1 MATIGTDVLKA
12 KAILEKG
19 NLVAI
24 PTETVYG
31 LAGNALDVAS
41 VTKIFQV
48 KNRPSFDP
56 LIVHTNSLERASSFL
71 KHIPDMAH
79 QLAEALWPG
88 PLTLLLEKQSN
99 IPDLVTAGLDRV
111 AIRIPDHPMTLQL
124 LTQLDFPLAAP
135 SANPFGYIS
144 PTEAAHVDEQLGDQL
159 EYILDGGPCIVGV
172 ESTIIGF
179 ENSQPWIYRTGGTSI
194 EQIEAL
200 IGPVSVQSHST
211 SNPKAPGMLKSHY
224 APRKPLIL
232 GDLPTL
238 IQQHAGENF
247 GILSFDQSFDAV
259 EPEKQIVLSPSGKI
273 QEAAQKLFGALR
285 MLDKMPVKFILA
297 EYVPTNGIGKAI
309 NDRLKRASVQ
319 L

>member
-12 KAILEKG
+12 KAILERG
-19 NLVAI
+19 DLVAI

-31 LAGNALDVAS
+31 LAGNALDVSS

-56 LIVHTNSLERASSFL
+56 LIIHTNSLERAASFL
-71 KHIPDMAH
+71 KHVPDMAYT
-79 QLAEALWPG
+79 LAEALWPG

-99 IPDLVTAGLDRV
+99 LPDLVTSGLDRV
-111 AIRIPDHPMTLQL
+111 AIRIPNHPMTLQL

-144 PTEAAHVDEQLGDQL
+144 PTEAIHVNDQLGAKL
-159 EYILDGGPCIVGV
+159 EYILDGGPCSVGV
-172 ESTIIGF
+172 ESTIVGF
-179 ENSQPWIYRTGGTSI
+179 EDGKPWVYRTGGTSI

-200 IGPVSVQSHST
+200 IGSVSVQSHST
-211 SNPKAPGMLKSHY
+211 SNPAAPGMLKSHY
-224 APRKPLIL
+224 APTKPLII
-232 GDLPTL
+232 GDLQTL
-238 IQQHAGENF
+238 TQQYEGKNF
-247 GILSFDQSFDAV
+247 GILSFDRSFGAV
-259 EPEKQIVLSPSGKI
+259 AADKQITLSPMGST

-285 MLDKMPVKFILA
+285 VLDKLPIEFILA
-297 EYVPTNGIGKAI
+297 EYVPEKGLGKAI
-309 NDRLKRASVQ
+309 NDRLKRASIQ

>member
-12 KAILEKG
+12 KAILERG
-19 NLVAI
+19 DLVAI

-31 LAGNALDVAS
+31 LAGNALDVSS

-88 PLTLLLEKQSN
+88 PLTLLLEKQPN
-99 IPDLVTAGLDRV
+99 VPDLVTSGLDRV

-144 PTEAAHVDEQLGDQL
+144 PTEAVHVDDQLGEQL
-159 EYILDGGPCIVGV
+159 EYILDGGPCTVGV
-172 ESTIIGF
+172 ESTIVGF
-179 ENSQPWIYRTGGTSI
+179 EGGKPWIYRTGGTSI

-200 IGPVSVQSHST
+200 IGPVAVQSHST

-232 GDLPTL
+232 GDLPML
-238 IQQHAGENF
+238 IDQHAGKNF
-247 GILSFDQSFDAV
+247 GILSFDQHYDAV
-259 EPEKQIVLSPSGKI
+259 DADKQIVLSPTTST
-273 QEAAQKLFGALR
+273 QEAAQRLFGALR
-285 MLDKMPVKFILA
+285 MLDKMPIDLILA
-297 EYVPTNGIGKAI
+297 EYVPPTGLGKAI
-309 NDRLKRASVQ
+309 NDRLKRASAQ

>member
-1 MATIGTDVLKA
+1 MAIIGTDVLRA
-12 KAILEKG
+12 KTILEKG
-19 NLVAI
+19 DLVAI

-31 LAGNALDVAS
+31 LAGNALDVSS

-56 LIVHTNSLERASSFL
+56 LIVHTNSLARASSFL

-88 PLTLLLEKQSN
+88 PLTLLLEKKPN
-99 IPDLVTAGLDRV
+99 VPDLVTSGLDRV

-144 PTEAAHVDEQLGDQL
+144 PTEAVHVDDQLGDQL
-159 EYILDGGPCIVGV
+159 EYILDGGPCTVGV
-172 ESTIIGF
+172 ESTIVGF
-179 ENSQPWIYRTGGTSI
+179 EGGKPWIYRTGGTSI

-200 IGPVSVQSHST
+200 VGPVSVQSHST

-232 GDLPTL
+232 GDLPRL
-238 IQQHAGENF
+238 IEQHARKNF
-247 GILSFDQSFDAV
+247 GILSFDQHYDAV
-259 EPEKQIVLSPSGKI
+259 EADKQIALSPTAST
-273 QEAAQKLFGALR
+273 QEAAQRLFGALR
-285 MLDKMPVKFILA
+285 MLDKMPIDLILA
-297 EYVPTNGIGKAI
+297 EYVPPTGLGKAI
-309 NDRLKRASVQ
+309 NDRLKRASAQ

>member
-1 MATIGTDVLKA
+1 MATIGKDVLKA

-31 LAGNALDVAS
+31 LAGNALDLSA

-56 LIVHTNSLERASSFL
+56 LIIHTNSLERASSFL
-71 KHIPDMAH
+71 KHIPDMAY

-88 PLTLLLEKQSN
+88 PLTLLLEKQPTV
-99 IPDLVTAGLDRV
+99 PDLVTAGLDRV
-111 AIRIPDHPMTLQL
+111 AIRIPNHPMTLQL
-124 LTQLDFPLAAP
+124 LMQIDFPLAAP

-144 PTEAAHVDEQLGDQL
+144 PTEAAHVDEQLGDRL
-159 EYILDGGPCIVGV
+159 EYILDGGPCTIGV
-172 ESTIIGF
+172 ESTIVGF
-179 ENSQPWIYRTGGTSI
+179 EDGQPWVYRTGGTST

-232 GDLPTL
+232 GDLQAL
-238 IQQHAGENF
+238 IQQNAGKNF
-247 GILSFDQSFDAV
+247 GILSFDKLFDTIAAD
-259 EPEKQIVLSPSGKI
+259 KQIVLSPTGST

-285 MLDKMPVKFILA
+285 TLDKMPIELILA
-297 EYVPTNGIGKAI
+297 EYVPASGLGKAI